1 VRIDDFDYDLP
12 RDLIAQEPANHRD
25 ESRLLTISRLGSLV
39 CAQHLFADLPDLLS
53 AGDLVVVNDT
63 RVLPSRIWARRGSGG
78 IVEILLVAP
87 VDSSPAGAWSSP
99 PGASSS
105 PAGASSSPPGASSSP
120 AGALSSPLE
129 ASSSPLW
136 RAMVR
141 PARRIRP
148 GDELTLLLPHDEG
161 DVSGNEAPP
170 VVIEV
175 AADLGGGQRALTFP
189 AGCDVEGLLESVG
202 SMPLP
207 PYILRDRDD
216 PRGAADRRR
225 YQTVYACE
233 PGAIAAPTAGLH
245 FTPELMRR
253 LGAAGIEH
261 ASLTL
266 HVGPGTF
273 QPIRADDAEDHVM
286 EAERYEIPR
295 RTVDAIER
303 ARARGGRVVAVGTT
317 VVRTLEYVV
326 RAATD
331 GKLIAGRGNTDLYIL
346 PGFEFRVVDAMITN
360 FHLPRSTPLLL
371 VSALAG
377 RERLLAAYRVAI
389 ESGFR
394 FYSYG
399 DAMLVL

>member
-1 VRIDDFDYDLP
+1 MRIDDFDYDLP

-87 VDSSPAGAWSSP
+87 VDSSPAGA
-99 PGASSS
+99 
-105 PAGASSSPPGASSSP
+105 SSSPPGASSSP
-120 AGALSSPLE
+120 AGV
-129 ASSSPLW
+129 SSSPLW

-286 EAERYEIPR
+286 EAERYDIPR

-317 VVRTLEYVV
+317 VVRTLEYAV

-331 GKLIAGRGNTDLYIL
+331 GKLIAGRGSTDLYIL

>member
-1 VRIDDFDYDLP
+1 VRIDGFDYDLP
-12 RDLIAQEPANHRD
+12 QDLIAQEPAGRRD
-25 ESRLLTISRLGSLV
+25 ESRLLAISREEPLV
-39 CAQHLFADLPDLLS
+39 CAQHRFADLTDLLK

-63 RVLPSRIWARRGSGG
+63 RVLPSRIWASRGSGG
-78 IVEILLVAP
+78 VIEILLVAP
-87 VDSSPAGAWSSP
+87 QDSSPLGSSAP
-99 PGASSS
+99 
-105 PAGASSSPPGASSSP
+105 
-120 AGALSSPLE
+120 
-129 ASSSPLW
+129 PLW

-141 PARRIRP
+141 PARRVRP
-148 GDELTLLLPHDEG
+148 GDELTLLSTHDEG
-161 DVSGNEAPP
+161 DGTRDEAPE
-170 VVIEV
+170 VIIEV

-216 PRGAADRRR
+216 PRGAIDRRR
-225 YQTVYACE
+225 YQTVYACQ

-245 FTPELMRR
+245 FTPELMQR

-261 ASLTL
+261 TSLTL
-266 HVGPGTF
+266 HVGLGTF
-273 QPIRADDAEDHVM
+273 QPIRTDDVEDHEM
-286 EAERYEIPR
+286 EAERYEIPQQA
-295 RTVDAIER
+295 VDAIEQ

-317 VVRTLEYVV
+317 VVRTLEYAA
-326 RAATD
+326 RATAD
-331 GKLIAGRGNTDLYIL
+331 GRLVAGHGSADLYIL
-346 PGFEFRVVDAMITN
+346 PGFTFRVVDAMITN
-360 FHLPRSTPLLL
+360 FHLPRSTPMLL

-389 ESGFR
+389 EAGFR

>member
-1 VRIDDFDYDLP
+1 VRIDGFDYDLP
-12 RDLIAQEPANHRD
+12 HELIAQEPANHRD
-25 ESRLLTISRLGSLV
+25 ESRLLAISRRGPLV
-39 CAQHLFADLPDLLS
+39 CAQHRFGDLPDLLR

-63 RVLPSRIWARRGSGG
+63 RVLPSRIWASRSSGG

-87 VDSSPAGAWSSP
+87 EDPLPAG
-99 PGASSS
+99 
-105 PAGASSSPPGASSSP
+105 
-120 AGALSSPLE
+120 

-141 PARRIRP
+141 PSRRIRL
-148 GDELTLLLPHDEG
+148 GDELTLLLPHAKG
-161 DVSGNEAPP
+161 EARGKEAHP

-175 AADLGGGQRALTFP
+175 AADLGGGQRTLAFP
-189 AGCDVEGLLESVG
+189 GGCDVEGLLESVG

-207 PYILRDRDD
+207 PYILRGRDD
-216 PRGAADRRR
+216 PRGATDRRR
-225 YQTVYACE
+225 YQTVYARE

-245 FTPELMRR
+245 FTPELMTR

-261 ASLTL
+261 TSITL

-273 QPIRADDAEDHVM
+273 QPIRADNAEDHVM
-286 EAERYEIPR
+286 EAERYEIPQQA
-295 RTVDAIER
+295 VDAIER

-317 VVRTLEYVV
+317 VVRTLEYAV
-326 RAATD
+326 RAATE
-331 GKLIAGRGNTDLYIL
+331 GRFAAGSGSTDLYII

-377 RERLLAAYRVAI
+377 RERILAAYRVAI

-399 DAMLVL
+399 DAMLVS